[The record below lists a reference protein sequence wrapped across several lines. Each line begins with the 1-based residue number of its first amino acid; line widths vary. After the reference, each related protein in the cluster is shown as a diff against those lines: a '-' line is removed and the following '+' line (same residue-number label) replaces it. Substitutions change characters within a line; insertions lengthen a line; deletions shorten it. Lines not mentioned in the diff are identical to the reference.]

1 MARLFS
7 GTVSSRHPGNA
18 FRLSVKEQDSGRTAQ
33 YSRLRHLL
41 SIRCLHTVSGTE
53 AHQYRYP
60 FHTGTADTDRR
71 NDCFCRY
78 LCISVLKKREKGKSR
93 KLKTNPILFSQ
104 NGVYLSISFGT
115 RKKNSTH
122 KIELEIL
129 SISIFSILQTVSF
142 FLFYYLRFIR
152 MCFR

>member
-7 GTVSSRHPGNA
+7 GTVFSRHSGNA
-18 FRLSVKEQDSGRTAQ
+18 FRLSVKEQDTGRTAQ
-33 YSRLRHLL
+33 YPCIRHFLG
-41 SIRCLHTVSGTE
+41 IRCLHTVSGTE
-53 AHQYRYP
+53 AHQYRCP
-60 FHTGTADTDRR
+60 FHPGTADTDRR

-78 LCISVLKKREKGKSR
+78 LCVPVLKERKGKSR